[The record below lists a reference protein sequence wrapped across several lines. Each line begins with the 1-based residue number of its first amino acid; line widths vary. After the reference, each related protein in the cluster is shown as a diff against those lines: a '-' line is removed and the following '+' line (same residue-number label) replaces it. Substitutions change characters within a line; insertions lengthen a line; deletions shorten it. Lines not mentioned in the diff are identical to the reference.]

1 MYLWDM
7 KKRVYIDMD
16 GTLCDFMAKWDE
28 FKELYPKVP
37 YPHSING
44 FFSELEP
51 MKDGI
56 EIFMELSEKYDV
68 HILTRPSIY
77 NLNCYTEKALWVRRN
92 LGFEWL
98 ERLIFAPKKELLK
111 GDYLIDDYDW
121 PDFEGEQL
129 KFGSD
134 KFPDWESVRRYLL

>member
-1 MYLWDM
+1 M

-16 GTLCDFMAKWDE
+16 GTLCDFKAKWDE
-28 FKELYPKVP
+28 FKQLYPTVP

-44 FFSELEP
+44 FFSELDP

-56 EIFMELSEKYDV
+56 EVFMSLHEKYDV

-92 LGFEWL
+92 LGFEFL
-98 ERLIFAPKKELLK
+98 DRLIFAPDKTLLI
-111 GDYLIDDYDW
+111 GEYLIDDYDW
-121 PDFEGEQL
+121 PGFEGEHI
-129 KFGSD
+129 KFGGN
-134 KFPDWESVRRYLL
+134 KFPNWETVKEYLL